1 MNVSLE
7 HNISQNIFLQKRSNK
22 KVNFHVS
29 FTKYRLDLLHETN
42 TYVPKNSNGKIK
54 FCFADLHRDL
64 KIKFSDNKNIG
75 YDSFESFLEAL
86 DEKLGNWEKDNNL
99 TMTENVKVMN
109 KSMSKSGF
117 FTCLYRFRFI
127 VFLMVLLIKYIS
139 YLHFSQNR

>member
-29 FTKYRLDLLHETN
+29 FTKYRSDLLHETN
-42 TYVPKNSNGKIK
+42 TYVPKNANGKIK
-54 FCFADLHRDL
+54 FCFADSHRDL
-64 KIKFSDNKNIG
+64 KIKFSDNKNID

-86 DEKLGNWEKDNNL
+86 DEKLGNREIDNNL